1 MFSIYINRPSL
12 DQSNSWYMYI
22 REERNT
28 SESKVKKYLEWKG
41 GGAAYSGT
49 CISLSFEFLP
59 RTYCR
64 LDFLKYFS
72 SDFSDSILCCG
83 DHIMVEVINIQTFV
97 CF

>member
-49 CISLSFEFLP
+49 YISS
-59 RTYCR
+59 
-64 LDFLKYFS
+64 KN
-72 SDFSDSILCCG
+72 IL
-83 DHIMVEVINIQTFV
+83 
-97 CF
+97 